1 METADKNGSNT
12 DETSAF
18 NDLNK
23 GGDHLTFHKQDVNL
37 LLAIDNRMPI
47 ISDMNGIENY
57 DSAAYR
63 FLCILPKTRL
73 VLLAGTTILT
83 LVSAICFLL
92 SIRLLCL
99 KPRELQQTIQD
110 SLCTNESL
118 NSPLDNFFGYDV
130 SLLILCNRN
139 LGICFAIITAT
150 ILSAAIYL
158 RHPVIHKTKD
168 KGVSRN
174 NVLNTNLVLLVIGL
188 FGCINLILL
197 ACYDLTI
204 KPQHNIFVLGC
215 FGSFIVYE
223 LGHNCC
229 LMNDILRNRTL
240 TWRHQSKDSFRQQYV
255 IFTSLAF
262 IFGVVSCLF
271 TISGSILR
279 LRFGPCGA
287 QFQWMAIISTSG
299 FFLPVYILIVIR
311 DYLLYHQH

>member
-37 LLAIDNRMPI
+37 LLAIDKRMPI

-130 SLLILCNRN
+130 SLLILCNQN

-158 RHPVIHKTKD
+158 RHPVIHKTK
-168 KGVSRN
+168 
-174 NVLNTNLVLLVIGL
+174 L
-188 FGCINLILL
+188 
-197 ACYDLTI
+197 
-204 KPQHNIFVLGC
+204 
-215 FGSFIVYE
+215 
-223 LGHNCC
+223 
-229 LMNDILRNRTL
+229 
-240 TWRHQSKDSFRQQYV
+240 
-255 IFTSLAF
+255 
-262 IFGVVSCLF
+262 
-271 TISGSILR
+271 
-279 LRFGPCGA
+279 
-287 QFQWMAIISTSG
+287 
-299 FFLPVYILIVIR
+299 
-311 DYLLYHQH
+311 